1 MADFQRRAAAL
12 LGDDD
17 PIEVL
22 RATPVRLAELVAAM
36 PRDVLDAPYAPGKWR
51 RRDVVAHLADVEVA
65 FAWRLRQTVAA
76 PGTELAPFDQDVW
89 AERYLRLDPTLALEA
104 FRALRS
110 WNLAWLT
117 SLTLRDWLAEGVHL
131 GRGPESVDQ
140 MVRYLAGHD
149 LDHLGQ
155 LGAD

>member
-1 MADFQRRAAAL
+1 MTDFQRRAAAL

-22 RATPVRLAELVAAM
+22 RATPVRLAELVEAM
-36 PRDVLDAPYAPGKWR
+36 PPEVLDSPYAPGKWR
-51 RRDVVAHLADVEVA
+51 RRDVVAHLADVELA
-65 FAWRLRQTVAA
+65 FGWRFRRTVAA
-76 PGTELAPFDQDVW
+76 PGTELASFDQDVW
-89 AERYLRLDPTLALEA
+89 AERYARLDPTLALEA

-117 SLTLRDWLAEGVHL
+117 TLTLQDWLAEGVHE
-131 GRGPESVDQ
+131 GRGPESVDV

-149 LDHLGQ
+149 LNHLAQ
-155 LGAD
+155 LGAG